1 MLTWILLAC
10 LYNQPTSETKALPPQ
25 VRYRP
30 SEPSRPEVQQ
40 LIQKVPNT
48 RWDRGLQS
56 ATDALRSVLVSP
68 ISPITIEASR
78 VATDRAGYPGQ
89 VRFAKLLNGGA
100 FPDNLLTE
108 LKRDARQFDVDV
120 AIARRDFGDGGTL
133 WLLAWSPRL
142 VSLEP
147 LPRDL
152 SIDSALPF
160 YVELSEEQTAML
172 YISSPGQPIRTIQL
186 LGNAHRLLKEFY
198 VPGVHRLE
206 VVTEARKEHRLHCSF
221 RWVDQEAPELNPIL
235 PSKQPVA
242 NPRDAEKW
250 LLAETNRIRL
260 EHGLHS
266 LEPFNCLSRWLGSTL
281 PTWPLQEWL
290 LTKSQAK
297 PVVSQIV
304 RPSWPTPGSTSS
316 ECWCGS

>member
-160 YVELSEEQTAML
+160 MWSSVRSKKRCSISLRPVSQSEPSSCWAMRTA
-172 YISSPGQPIRTIQL
+172 
-186 LGNAHRLLKEFY
+186 LLKEFY

-206 VVTEARKEHRLHCSF
+206 VVTEGPKGAQVALLFSVY
-221 RWVDQEAPELNPIL
+221 VDQEAPGSDPFC
-235 PSKQPVA
+235 QA
-242 NPRDAEKW
+242 N
-250 LLAETNRIRL
+250 
-260 EHGLHS
+260 
-266 LEPFNCLSRWLGSTL
+266 SR
-281 PTWPLQEWL
+281 
-290 LTKSQAK
+290 
-297 PVVSQIV
+297 
-304 RPSWPTPGSTSS
+304 
-316 ECWCGS
+316 